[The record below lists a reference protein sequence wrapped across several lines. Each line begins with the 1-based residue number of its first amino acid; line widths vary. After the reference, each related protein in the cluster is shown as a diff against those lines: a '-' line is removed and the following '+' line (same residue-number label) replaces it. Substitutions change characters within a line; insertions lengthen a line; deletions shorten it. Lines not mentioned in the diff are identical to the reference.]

1 MHLKILALDLDGTL
15 AHDGVVED
23 ATWDALRA
31 VKEAGFILILV
42 TGRRL
47 SVIPDIGPF
56 NELCEAIVA
65 ENGATIYYPHT
76 DRVDTPFGKL
86 AYEVTHKLE
95 QLNIDVAF
103 GEAIA
108 ATWVPHDRKVL
119 DCIAQTGYAAT
130 VEYNKGAVMILPPG
144 ATKGSGLKLA
154 LEELGYTT
162 RNVLA
167 VGDAENDRSMFEQ
180 ADLAVAVPNAIAAIR
195 DLADAVLSKSNGAG
209 CRDLLNGLLDN
220 RIPPYRCRPERRIH
234 LGRNAQNEPIC
245 MSSFNF
251 LDSNWAIAGSS
262 GTGKTWLAGLV
273 LEQLLHMGYQACVID
288 PEGDYRSLKA
298 VPRTIVF
305 GDENHPPPSV
315 TDVVTLLE
323 YARLSIVLDLCQ
335 YSMEE
340 KRDYVKRFLQ
350 ALGGLR
356 AKRGIPHWFLID
368 EAHYFCHSQGN
379 SLTELIMENAR
390 GGGFAFVSYQISE
403 LPAPMLEG
411 IDHWLVTQIKHEQEA
426 ETIQTVLRKRKP
438 SGEDIPAFGHLTS
451 KQFYLHMGPTA
462 QTNPPDS
469 GVVSLGKLQRR
480 TPHVRHLHKYLIAPL
495 AKHRQFYFH
504 PQDGEQGIRPAASLW
519 EFSQT
524 LPRLAAKTIRFHLT
538 RKDFERWARDVI
550 RDEELARQFRVLD
563 NRNLPDEELI
573 DTLCQMVDH
582 RFEELER
589 LI

>member
-1 MHLKILALDLDGTL
+1 MHLKVLAMDLDGTL
-15 AHDGVVED
+15 ARDGVVAE
-23 ATWDALRA
+23 ATWEALRA
-31 VKEAGFILILV
+31 AKEAGFVLLLV

-47 SVIPDIGPF
+47 SVIPEIGPF

-65 ENGATIYYPHT
+65 ENGATIYYPHA

-86 AYEVTHKLE
+86 AYEVIQKLE
-95 QLNIDVAF
+95 QLKIDVEF

-144 ATKGSGLKLA
+144 ATKGSGLKIA
-154 LEELGYTT
+154 LEELGYST

-167 VGDAENDRSMFEQ
+167 CGDAENDRSMFEQ
-180 ADLAVAVPNAIAAIR
+180 ADLSVAVPNAIPAIR
-195 DLADAVLSKSNGAG
+195 DLADTVLRKPNGMG
-209 CRDLLNGLLDN
+209 CQDLLTGLLDN
-220 RIPPYRCRPERRIH
+220 QIPAYRCRPERRIH
-234 LGRNAQNEPIC
+234 LGRNAQNEPVC

-262 GTGKTWLAGLV
+262 GTGKTWLAGLI

-305 GDENHPPPSV
+305 GDENNPPPSV

-323 YARLSIVLDLCQ
+323 YARISIILDLCQ
-335 YSMEE
+335 YSLEE

-356 AKRGIPHWFLID
+356 AKRGLPHWFLID
-368 EAHYFCHSQGN
+368 EAHYFCHKNGN
-379 SLTELIMENAR
+379 SLTELILEHAR
-390 GGGFAFVSYQISE
+390 AGGFAFISYRISE
-403 LPAPMLEG
+403 LPDSLLKG
-411 IDHWLVTQIKHEQEA
+411 INHWLLTQIKDEQET
-426 ETIQTVLRKRKP
+426 ERIQTVLRQQDP
-438 SGEDIPAFGHLTS
+438 QQTEIPPLANLSG
-451 KQFYLHMGPTA
+451 KQFYLSMGPTA
-462 QTNPPDS
+462 QTNPPRS
-469 GVVSLGKLQRR
+469 SIVRLGKLNRR

-495 AKHRQFYFH
+495 AAHRQFYFH
-504 PQDGEQGIRPAASLW
+504 PQAGEKGIRPAASLW
-519 EFSQT
+519 EFSQA
-524 LPRLAAKTIRFHLT
+524 LPRLAAKTIRFHLE
-538 RKDFERWARDVI
+538 RRDFERWARDII
-550 RDEELARQFRVLD
+550 RDEELARQLRVLE
-563 NRNLPDEELI
+563 NRDLSDEELL
-573 DTLCQMVDH
+573 DHLCKTVNQ

-589 LI
+589 LV